1 MTDSQPLTLE
11 QMRADVAAMISEA
24 PEDIRDDDDLTDLG
38 LDSMRVLALAT
49 QWGER
54 GIGLNLS
61 HLAEH
66 VTLGEWWQTIQT
78 LQQPTVQS

>member
-24 PEDIRDDDDLTDLG
+24 PADIRDDDDLTDLG

-49 QWGER
+49 QWNER
-54 GIGLNLS
+54 GIPLNLS
-61 HLAEH
+61 HLVEH
-66 VTLGEWWQTIQT
+66 VTLGEWWQTVQA
-78 LQQPTVQS
+78 LQGQ

>member
-1 MTDSQPLTLE
+1 MSAEQPLTLE
-11 QMRADVAAMISEA
+11 QMRADVAAMISEP
-24 PEDIRDDDDLTDLG
+24 PEEIGDDDNLTDLG

-49 QWGER
+49 QWGEH

-66 VTLGEWWQTIQT
+66 VTLGEWRQTVQT
-78 LQQPTVQS
+78 LQQQAARQ